1 MSSVVAFPVR
11 TSPFQQDPLAGY
23 SRKVT
28 QDFVQGTP
36 PPPEISTSPFGSSPL
51 ADYRAAVAERFLHG
65 PPMFRFGTAPTGRL
79 HGVA

>member
-23 SRKVT
+23 ARKVT
-28 QDFVQGTP
+28 QDFTQGTP
-36 PPPEISTSPFGSSPL
+36 PSPELATSPFGSSPL
-51 ADYRAAVAERFLHG
+51 ADYRAEVAERFLHG
-65 PPMFRFGTAPTGRL
+65 PPMFRFDPAPAGRL